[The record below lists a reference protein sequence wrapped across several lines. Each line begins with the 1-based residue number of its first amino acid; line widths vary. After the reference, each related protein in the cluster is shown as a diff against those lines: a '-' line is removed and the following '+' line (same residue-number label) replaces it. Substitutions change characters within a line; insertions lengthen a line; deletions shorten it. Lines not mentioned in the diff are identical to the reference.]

1 MDQIALVTG
10 ANRGLGFEAC
20 RQLSKKGLAIILTSR
35 DPQKGR
41 EAQEK
46 LRKEGLEVD
55 FHQCDVTDEK
65 SIEDLKSFIE
75 KKYKKLDILINNA
88 GILIDRRNFF
98 ETDPEIFQKTMDTN
112 FFGPLRVCKAL
123 VPLMFPHNYGR
134 IVNVSSGLGQLKY
147 MGSSYPSYSMSKASV
162 NAITKII
169 ASELKGMNIKVNSV
183 CPGWVRTD
191 MGGPNAERSVEKGVE
206 TIIWLALLP
215 DNGPTGK
222 FFRDKK
228 EIPW

>member
-10 ANRGLGFEAC
+10 ANRGLGLETC
-20 RQLSKKGLAIILTSR
+20 RQLAKKGISVILTSR
-35 DPQKGR
+35 DPRKGR

-46 LRKEGLEVD
+46 LRKENLETD
-55 FHQCDVTDEK
+55 FHQCDVTNEK
-65 SIEDLKSFIE
+65 SIEKLKIFVE
-75 KKYKKLDILINNA
+75 TKYKKLDILINNA
-88 GILIDRRNFF
+88 GILIDRRSFF
-98 ETDPEIFQKTMDTN
+98 ETDFDIFRKTMETN
-112 FFGPLRVCKAL
+112 FFGPLRICRSL

-147 MGSSYPSYSMSKASV
+147 MGNAHPAYSMSKAAV

-169 ASELKGMNIKVNSV
+169 AAELKGMNIKINSL

-191 MGGPNAERSVEKGVE
+191 MGGPQADRSVEKGVE